1 MIWWQCYH
9 MISLQMISKKTGME
23 ENRIEI
29 DGDLCNGCGLCITV
43 CPTGTISLIEGK
55 ATVSGGES
63 IFCGHCEAV
72 CPQKAIHVT
81 TIDEEMSRYETF
93 TSEKQW
99 VPPGKYN
106 TSALVQLM
114 ASRRSCRCFTHQ
126 SVHRAM
132 LEDLV
137 KIGIT
142 APSGT
147 NSQSWTFT
155 ILPTR
160 KSVAYFA
167 KQISS
172 FFEKLNTTAEKTMLR
187 LFLKLIGKGELD
199 VYYHSY
205 YPKVKDALEEWHRS
219 GKDQLFHGSTA
230 AILVGSKP
238 GASCAVEDALLA
250 TQNILLAAHSMGLG
264 SCLIGY
270 AVAAMKK
277 ETSIQQSIGIPL
289 EEKIMQLLPLD
300 IPTKSIS
307 VLPGARKVTP
317 RYFEGL

>member
-1 MIWWQCYH
+1 
-9 MISLQMISKKTGME
+9 ME
-23 ENRIEI
+23 ENMIEI
-29 DGDLCNGCGLCITV
+29 DRDLCNGCGLCVTV

-55 ATVSGGES
+55 AAVSGEGS
-63 IFCGHCEAV
+63 ILCGHCEAV
-72 CPQKAIHVT
+72 CPQKAIRVT
-81 TIDEEMSRYETF
+81 AIDEEMSRYKTF
-93 TSEKQW
+93 IAEKQW
-99 VPPGKYN
+99 LPPGKYS
-106 TSALVQLM
+106 TSVLVQLM
-114 ASRRSCRCFTHQ
+114 ASRRSCRCFTNKP
-126 SVHRAM
+126 VDRAM

-160 KSVAYFA
+160 KAVTSFAEQIASYF
-167 KQISS
+167 KR
-172 FFEKLNTTAEKTMLR
+172 LNTAAEKTMLR

-199 VYYHSY
+199 AYFHSY
-205 YPKVKDALEEWHRS
+205 YRKVKEALEEWHGS
-219 GKDQLFHGSTA
+219 GKDRLFHGSTA

-238 GASCAVEDALLA
+238 GASCPAEDALLA

-277 ETSIQQSIGIPL
+277 EPSIQQSIGIPP
-289 EEKIMQLLPLD
+289 EEEIHAVIALGYSDEVYQRTAGRK
-300 IPTKSIS
+300 
-307 VLPGARKVTP
+307 KVTP
-317 RYFEGL
+317 RYFEG